1 MPGINIMENEP
12 FEKAMRRFKK
22 ICEKSG
28 IISDMKKHQ
37 RFEKPSERK
46 KRKINSAKR
55 KRIKMEKLFT
65 KNYWDFAS
73 PPW

>member
-1 MPGINIMENEP
+1 MPGILIREDEP

-22 ICEKSG
+22 ICERSG

-46 KRKINSAKR
+46 KRKINASKR
-55 KRIKMEKLFT
+55 NRIKMEKLFST
-65 KNYWDFAS
+65 KY
-73 PPW
+73 

>member
-1 MPGINIMENEP
+1 MPGIIIKVDEP

-46 KRKINSAKR
+46 KRKINAAKR
-55 KRIKMEKLFT
+55 KLIKMAKV
-65 KNYWDFAS
+65 
-73 PPW
+73 

>member
-1 MPGINIMENEP
+1 MPGIFIREDEP

-22 ICEKSG
+22 ICERSG

-55 KRIKMEKLFT
+55 NRIKMEKLLN
-65 KNYWDFAS
+65 KKY
-73 PPW
+73 